1 MSHDV
6 INFLPEDK
14 IQAFK
19 RMYGARV
26 LSAVALALVFVVAA
40 HVALLAPAY
49 VYIHETYTS
58 AQMQLAA
65 LQNTDQKGD
74 SNDMVDRV
82 AAAHKN
88 ANTLKAFLDTP
99 QSSTFIQ
106 ALLGLPSDG
115 ISLGEISVDI
125 AETSGRALTMRVSG
139 VASTRE
145 ALRTYHLAVSGLP
158 FVAQADMPLSVYAR
172 ESDIPF
178 SIAITGTTTP

>member
-14 IQAFK
+14 VQAFK

-26 LSAVALALVFVVAA
+26 LSATALALVFVAAA

-65 LQNTDQKGD
+65 LQNTDQKGE
-74 SNDMVDRV
+74 SNDIVERV
-82 AAAHKN
+82 AAAEKN
-88 ANTLKAFLDTP
+88 AQTLEAFLDTP
-99 QSSTFIQ
+99 QASTFIQ
-106 ALLGLPSDG
+106 ALLKLPAVG

-125 AETSGRALTMRVSG
+125 AQTTANTLSMRVSG
-139 VASTRE
+139 VADTRE

-158 FVAQADMPLSVYAR
+158 FVVQADMPLSVYAR
-172 ESDIPF
+172 ENEIPF
-178 SIAITGTTTP
+178 SIVITGNTTP